1 MDLNFEWDEDKAEA
15 NIIKHGISF
24 ETAAKVFLDE
34 NRIEIYDTAHS
45 NADEDRFITIGMADE
60 ILFVVYMERQPNI
73 RLISARLANP
83 RERRLYYG
91 IV

>member
-15 NIIKHGISF
+15 NIIKLGISF

-34 NRIEIYDTAHS
+34 NRIKIYDTAHS
-45 NADEDRFITIGMADE
+45 NADENRFITIGMADK

-83 RERRLYYG
+83 RERSLYYG